1 MRFQKGNNKM
11 TVDVRTVENRP
22 PPSDMGGTKIHLL
35 NSAKQSGNHLSSLVV
50 DDDHMILK
58 LVACMLTILGFQGV
72 DTAQKQPE
80 VVRMLATGP
89 YDLIVTDLEMPDMN
103 GYHLTHRIKR
113 QMQDANVIIM
123 TGRHKDD
130 CLDMMATRWVDGWL
144 FKPFGLNE
152 LRTTLQW
159 LGFLK
164 D

>member
-1 MRFQKGNNKM
+1 M

-22 PPSDMGGTKIHLL
+22 PSDMGGTKIHPL
-35 NSAKQSGNHLSSLVV
+35 NSAKQNGNHLRSLVV

-58 LVACMLTILGFQGV
+58 FVSRMLTMLGFQGV
-72 DTAQKQPE
+72 DIAQKQPE

-123 TGRHKDD
+123 TGRHKDE
-130 CLDMMATRWVDGWL
+130 CLELMASRLVDGWL

-152 LRTTLQW
+152 LRDMIRLFG
-159 LGFLK
+159 LLN

>member
-1 MRFQKGNNKM
+1 M
-11 TVDVRTVENRP
+11 TVDVHTVENRP
-22 PPSDMGGTKIHLL
+22 PPSDMGGTKIHPL
-35 NSAKQSGNHLSSLVV
+35 NSTKQSGNHLRSLVV

-58 LVACMLTILGFQGV
+58 FVARMLTMLGFQGV

-123 TGRHKDD
+123 TGRHKDE
-130 CLDMMATRWVDGWL
+130 CLELMASRWVDGWL

-152 LRTTLQW
+152 LRDMIRLFG
-159 LGFLK
+159 LLK
-164 D
+164 Y